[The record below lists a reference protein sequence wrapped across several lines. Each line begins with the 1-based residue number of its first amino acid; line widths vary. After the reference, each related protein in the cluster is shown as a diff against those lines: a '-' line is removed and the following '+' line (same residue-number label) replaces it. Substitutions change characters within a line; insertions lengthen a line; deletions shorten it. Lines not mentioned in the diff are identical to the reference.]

1 MFKTKKKNHLKT
13 KLSTQKHYCALQS
26 VDRSRIST
34 YIYILCGNENVAP
47 QNDKQYQIKQIF
59 KCVLITQK
67 AQTRTISNLRCR
79 LQCWQRNYIHG
90 SFWQEHQHNSSLAC
104 ILWYFHLIDR
114 CVIARDALGRPPTAV
129 AFPVTVVGLRLST
142 WIVWPT
148 WRTWWIREVDMVNQ
162 WSWLGGA
169 LLWARLCITAEAG
182 LQAMSSAYQPADA
195 SEGFCI
201 CAYLCFRHFKSFPIS
216 VLKHQKQ
223 MLGK

>member
-1 MFKTKKKNHLKT
+1 MLTEAEFPH
-13 KLSTQKHYCALQS
+13 
-26 VDRSRIST
+26 
-34 YIYILCGNENVAP
+34 IYILCGNENVAP

-223 MLGK
+223 MLGKYHQPKQSKISKFN